1 MQQRP
6 ELPPLDLDA
15 LPDSVR
21 KAVAA
26 AQREAAD
33 AAQREAAD
41 AAQREAGATAQ
52 ARPAPPAPAGPGNV
66 PAGRPRF
73 DDRTMLEVE
82 AIRRRQLREAFMRG
96 QPGPYAGGPR
106 AGLGLWGGL
115 AIAIA
120 LALAIGLVALIQGT
134 IEQQGKQHAALP
146 PANAVQLARPP
157 P

>member
-1 MQQRP
+1 MQERP

-15 LPDSVR
+15 LPESVR

-26 AQREAAD
+26 AQRDAVA
-33 AAQREAAD
+33 AAQ
-41 AAQREAGATAQ
+41 
-52 ARPAPPAPAGPGNV
+52 PAPPAPASPGNA
-66 PAGRPRF
+66 PAGPPRL

-82 AIRRRQLREAFMRG
+82 AIRRRQLRDAFMRG
-96 QPGPYAGGPR
+96 QGGPYATGPR

-120 LALAIGLVALIQGT
+120 LVLAIGLVALIQGT

-157 P
+157 LSAAS

>member
-6 ELPPLDLDA
+6 EPPLDLDA
-15 LPDSVR
+15 LPESVR

-26 AQREAAD
+26 AQLEAVA
-33 AAQREAAD
+33 AAQRQAGAAD
-41 AAQREAGATAQ
+41 QAQPDPPAAASPGD
-52 ARPAPPAPAGPGNV
+52 APAGP
-66 PAGRPRF
+66 PRF

-96 QPGPYAGGPR
+96 PPGPYATGPR
-106 AGLGLWGGL
+106 AGLGLWVGL

-157 P
+157 L

>member
-6 ELPPLDLDA
+6 EPPSLDLEG
-15 LPDSVR
+15 LPESVR

-26 AQREAAD
+26 AQPGGG
-33 AAQREAAD
+33 AAQ
-41 AAQREAGATAQ
+41 AQPGPPE
-52 ARPAPPAPAGPGNV
+52 PSSPPVAPPGPA
-66 PAGRPRF
+66 RL

-82 AIRRRQLREAFMRG
+82 AVRRRQLREAFMRG
-96 QPGPYAGGPR
+96 QPGPYAGGAR

-146 PANAVQLARPP
+146 RPDATQLARPP
-157 P
+157 L